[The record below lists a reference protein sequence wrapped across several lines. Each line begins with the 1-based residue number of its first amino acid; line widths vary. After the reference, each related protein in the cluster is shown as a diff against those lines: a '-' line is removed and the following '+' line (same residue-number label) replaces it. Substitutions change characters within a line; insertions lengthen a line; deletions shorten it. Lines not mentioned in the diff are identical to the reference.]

1 MLPTPDPGQRDERPP
16 SSADDGVG
24 FYSRNAVDFHASYE
38 TDPNRIERLR
48 VWRQFLDRHATAARF
63 AYDLGCG
70 SGLLACE
77 LGSRGIETVGIDGAA
92 GMLAIAQ
99 RVSQARGLI
108 NVSFQQHRLPLAD
121 VSGMRPAQL
130 VISSSALEYLESI
143 PAALGF
149 LRSLLA
155 DAGIAIFS
163 ISNRDSLSRACVRT
177 VHYVTGRPRYL
188 RFLRHFMTVTQI
200 QAALAA
206 AGLTY
211 LEHAYFGRA
220 DRLNR
225 LLGHFLPPRVAS
237 NMIIVAARR
246 DPDGIT

>member
-1 MLPTPDPGQRDERPP
+1 MSPAPYAEGYKELMP

-24 FYSRNAVDFHASYE
+24 FYSRNAAEFHASYE
-38 TDPNRIERLR
+38 SDPNRIERMR

-77 LGSRGIETVGIDGAA
+77 LGARGIETIGIDGAA

-99 RVSQARGLI
+99 RVAQSHGLT

-121 VSGMRPAQL
+121 TSGLRRAEL

-143 PAALGF
+143 PLALGF

-177 VHYVTGRPRYL
+177 VHYLTGRPRYL
-188 RFLRHFMTVTQI
+188 RYLRHFMTVTQI
-200 QAALAA
+200 RAALAA
-206 AGLTY
+206 AGFTY
-211 LEHAYFGRA
+211 LEHTYFGRA

-225 LLGHFLPPRVAS
+225 LLGHFLAPRLAS
-237 NMIIVAARR
+237 NMIIVAARC
-246 DPDGIT
+246 DPRGTT